1 VVISTYEIDGLHIRT
16 GDIIC
21 TTETEGNILPGEF
34 WRLLGRLVPGAV
46 DHIAIYVGPGGRCV
60 EAGGKGVITFELA
73 GSRWV
78 PGKMTKH
85 RGRFLDRLY
94 GVAYPLMGRDFF
106 PEEET
111 RIRIGVAE
119 YCLRQAAAKKP
130 YNINFLDSDTED
142 GFYCSQL
149 AYKAYLPHG
158 IDLNTGLGVP
168 NLPGTSSIVFPQE
181 IWDGCWNQRA
191 GERAVRRDA

>member
-1 VVISTYEIDGLHIRT
+1 MISTYEIDGLLIET

-34 WRLLGRLVPGAV
+34 WRLLGRLVPGEV
-46 DHIAIYVGPGGRCV
+46 DHIAIYVGPAGRCV
-60 EAGGKGVITFELA
+60 EAGGRGVITFEIA
-73 GSRWV
+73 DSSWA
-78 PGKMTKH
+78 PSKMIKH

-94 GVAYPLMGRDFF
+94 GVAYPLVGRGFSQK
-106 PEEET
+106 EET
-111 RIRIGVAE
+111 RIRISVAE
-119 YCLRQAAAKKP
+119 YCLRQAAAEKP
-130 YNINFLDSDTED
+130 YNINFLDADTED

-168 NLPGTSSIVFPQE
+168 NLPGTSGIVFPQE
-181 IWDGCWNQRA
+181 IWEGCWNRRA
-191 GERAVRRDA
+191 GAMVVQRDV